1 MVHVREHGEPDFE
14 LEQVQAASILGLVKN
29 LNFCLSE
36 ITPFEDIEKL
46 LIVINTVLFFSD
58 EPISS
63 FVETPIDDFVSDNS
77 NRQISVWVTYMF
89 LTIFYYVAL
98 SAFFTL
104 GSSLV
109 EAINNLDEDAELEM
123 DPMSKE
129 EKENM
134 TMQSFLQQNGDG
146 DMQFELD
153 HVGKNNPMTIEVIAQ
168 ILSITDP
175 QKYGIFKSNSEDPD
189 PFIEA

>member
-1 MVHVREHGEPDFE
+1 MSPQMVHVREHGEPEFE
-14 LEQVQAASILGLVKN
+14 LEQVQAASILGLVRN

-63 FVETPIDDFVSDNS
+63 FVEPPIDDFLSDS
-77 NRQISVWVTYMF
+77 SSRQISVWVTYMF

-109 EAINNLDEDAELEM
+109 EAINNMDEEGDLDM
-123 DPMSKE
+123 DSMSTE
-129 EKENM
+129 E
-134 TMQSFLQQNGDG
+134 
-146 DMQFELD
+146 
-153 HVGKNNPMTIEVIAQ
+153 
-168 ILSITDP
+168 
-175 QKYGIFKSNSEDPD
+175 
-189 PFIEA
+189 